1 MKFFLFAVCI
11 HITLAFGISSVNAQT
26 QSLTLIHAGLPG
38 SLFDISTAELGRRLK
53 NKLPETY
60 RLSIIANPALGD
72 SLALLDSVKNG
83 RATFALTSSAMV
95 AISDHFAIFELPF
108 LIRNRKQVRAI
119 RGALLND
126 YLQPEAAQKGFH
138 ILGVWENGFHQLTN
152 DLHPIRQPN
161 DLRGLKIA
169 LPPAN
174 PWREKLIRKFG
185 ADPMATAPR
194 ALAKALRTQIVDGQ
208 EAPLAEIAAMDLTR
222 TQRHLTLSDHLY
234 SPAFLVSSQ
243 ANLEAV
249 PQAVR
254 AIIASEIIAMEAWI
268 QNTAIRLES
277 DLIDRLDKNMELSQ
291 IDIDA
296 FKAVSRSLYG
306 DFIRAVPGGAKMI
319 TIMQAA
325 GEGESFDQKV
335 K

>member
-1 MKFFLFAVCI
+1 
-11 HITLAFGISSVNAQT
+11 
-26 QSLTLIHAGLPG
+26 
-38 SLFDISTAELGRRLK
+38 
-53 NKLPETY
+53 
-60 RLSIIANPALGD
+60 
-72 SLALLDSVKNG
+72 
-83 RATFALTSSAMV
+83 
-95 AISDHFAIFELPF
+95 
-108 LIRNRKQVRAI
+108 
-119 RGALLND
+119 
-126 YLQPEAAQKGFH
+126 
-138 ILGVWENGFHQLTN
+138 
-152 DLHPIRQPN
+152 
-161 DLRGLKIA
+161 
-169 LPPAN
+169 
-174 PWREKLIRKFG
+174 
-185 ADPMATAPR
+185 MATAPR